1 MWFNNIPSDL
11 SFSASAKNC
20 LTIQISSL
28 ASSGRLYEILITGEN
43 QSDWAKGYQKTIWY
57 NTPADN
63 FGSIR
68 DIHLAWIKVRER
80 LLVLDMGKR
89 FAFSSDALSVPIVSQ
104 MVEDILFTPQGNG
117 TLITW
122 HVYYNLRS
130 YLRPFQSFLKNRIF
144 QNMFYDFARGLSDYA
159 ESHP

>member
-11 SFSASAKNC
+11 SFSVSAKNC

-28 ASSGRLYEILITGEN
+28 ASSQRLYEILITGEN

-57 NTPADN
+57 NTPADS

-89 FAFSSDALSVPIVSQ
+89 FTFSSDALSVPIVSQ
-104 MVEDILFTPQGNG
+104 MVEDILFTPQENG

-130 YLRPFQSFLKNRIF
+130 YLQPFQSILKNRIF

-159 ESHP
+159 ESNP